1 MNFSEDKETMFGVTT
16 GLLIVQLFECS
27 CGLLNTC
34 TDCKSFHDA
43 AQVVADTVRYKDTA
57 ERQVGVHVHA
67 IRYTISIKLHSLHS
81 TFAYKSWGVESEPPV
96 PESCSVDTWL

>member
-1 MNFSEDKETMFGVTT
+1 MFEATMWF
-16 GLLIVQLFECS
+16 LIVNLFERACS
-27 CGLLNTC
+27 LFNTC

-57 ERQVGVHVHA
+57 KRQVGVHVHA

-81 TFAYKSWGVESEPPV
+81 TFAYKSWGVESEPPILG
-96 PESCSVDTWL
+96 PYRVDTWL